1 MKKSF
6 TGSAI
11 TLAALLLTEFF
22 VIKLGHLGVN
32 ADLPPPS
39 WEARLLPMALHAS
52 VARHAGQEKN
62 PVSPTEENL
71 KAGIST
77 YKQMCARCHSLPGE
91 APSIYGASFYPP
103 APQLSGGLPQ
113 YTDAELFWIIKHGIR
128 NTGMPAWGRMLSD
141 EDIWQIVAVLKG
153 LDNPPAVDA
162 QWKGTGHKANKGEWP
177 ILVHRICSASISL
190 MNATVA

>member
-1 MKKSF
+1 MKRQVF
-6 TGSAI
+6 TAHLSI
-11 TLAALLLTEFF
+11 LLRRSYQ
-22 VIKLGHLGVN
+22 V
-32 ADLPPPS
+32 
-39 WEARLLPMALHAS
+39 
-52 VARHAGQEKN
+52 
-62 PVSPTEENL
+62 
-71 KAGIST
+71 
-77 YKQMCARCHSLPGE
+77 
-91 APSIYGASFYPP
+91 
-103 APQLSGGLPQ
+103 GLPQ